1 MIVVDASGIL
11 SALDAG
17 DPHHR
22 ASLEILHRPGP
33 RLLSPLILAEV
44 DYLLGVRSGS
54 RVQKVFLSDVT
65 DGAYRLESFTRDDVI
80 EARAVLDRY
89 DDLDLGVAD
98 ASLVVIAQRHGIHDL
113 FTLDERHFRAV
124 LGPGDVPFR
133 LLPADAD

>member
-1 MIVVDASGIL
+1 MD
-11 SALDAG
+11 
-17 DPHHR
+17 
-22 ASLEILHRPGP
+22 
-33 RLLSPLILAEV
+33 
-44 DYLLGVRSGS
+44 LLGVRSGS